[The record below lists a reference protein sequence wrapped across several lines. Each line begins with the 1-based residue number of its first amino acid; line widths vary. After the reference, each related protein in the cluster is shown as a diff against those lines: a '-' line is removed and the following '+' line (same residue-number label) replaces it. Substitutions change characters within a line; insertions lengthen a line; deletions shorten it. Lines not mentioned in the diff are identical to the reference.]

1 MASTGVASGGRP
13 WGPEKGLHSKHR
25 DSFCRRRPPH
35 SWGLVPAVLAPRFF
49 FFFFDFPLGLLLPL
63 HTGPAGPLPHR
74 TWPGWPCRA
83 GVSAVMP
90 PAHGVHTS
98 SDPGAPLEGRS
109 LGAAYSGT
117 GRRHLRLGWAGPGPP
132 RWFPPPGPLPS
143 AHHPPTLCTLSQLVS
158 GPRASLLVRFVRCQV
173 PHGCT
178 AAVAKQV
185 GWCQK
190 VCGLLAPGGVVS
202 PVSMG
207 GGAENV

>member
-1 MASTGVASGGRP
+1 MASGGGGGVPGDRRKVSILNTATLSADGGLLTAGVWCQLSWRP
-13 WGPEKGLHSKHR
+13 
-25 DSFCRRRPPH
+25 D
-35 SWGLVPAVLAPRFF
+35 FF

-143 AHHPPTLCTLSQLVS
+143 AHHPLTLCTLSQLVS

-178 AAVAKQV
+178 AAVAKQA